1 MTQAVV
7 PEGGTAQGVVGYPDF
22 FVIGAPKAG
31 TTALH
36 AALAQHPDLF
46 MSPVKEPKFFLCDG
60 PPPSQGGPGD
70 AHSYREWIWRPD
82 DYERLFAAAPAG
94 TLRGESTPFY
104 LADRRAL
111 QRMRDTVPD
120 ARLVAILRDPV
131 DRAYSNWAH
140 LWADG
145 LETIDNFKAACA
157 AEKSRAEAGWAPFWR
172 YLETGLYGRQLEQL
186 YEVYPREQVLVLRY
200 KWLVEEPRRTLDAV
214 CGFLGVEQGLL
225 DEAPAQNVGTYVHPT
240 PTTRLL
246 QAAMRG
252 GAAVGRLFPP
262 QVWRKVSIPLLW
274 LIQRTPQHRPEL
286 APQDRADLIGY
297 FAEDIALLEELTG
310 WDLSLW
316 RTYREGGTYSVRR
329 SWAPS
334 RRLAS

>member
-1 MTQAVV
+1 MAF
-7 PEGGTAQGVVGYPDF
+7 PDF

-36 AALAQHPDLF
+36 AALARHPQLYL
-46 MSPVKEPKFFLCDG
+46 SSVKEPKFFLCDG
-60 PPPSQGGPGD
+60 PPPAQGGPGD

-82 DYERLFAAAPAG
+82 AYERLFAAAPAG
-94 TLRGESTPFY
+94 TLRGESTPLY
-104 LADRRAL
+104 LADPRAVD
-111 QRMRDTVPD
+111 RIRAAVPD
-120 ARLVAILRDPV
+120 ARLIAILRDPV

-145 LETIDNFKAACA
+145 LEPNGDFMAACA
-157 AEKSRAEAGWAPFWR
+157 EEQERAAAGWAPFWR
-172 YLETGLYGRQLEQL
+172 YLETGLYGRQLDYL
-186 YEVYPREQVLVLRY
+186 FSVFPREQVLVLRY
-200 KWLVEEPRRTLDAV
+200 RWLVEEAPRTLDAV
-214 CGFLGVEQGLL
+214 CRFLGVEEGLL

-246 QAAMRG
+246 QGAMRG

-262 QVWRKVSIPLLW
+262 QVWRKLSIPLLW

-286 APQDRADLIGY
+286 PPEDRAALIAY
-297 FAEDIALLEELTG
+297 FSEDITLLEELTG
-310 WDLSLW
+310 WDLAQW
-316 RTYREGGTYSVRR
+316 RHYQGSGTYSVRK